1 MPEFSQLSLLQN
13 DMSQAE
19 YQRLKKEIEAQSLL
33 VANLSKAS
41 YAGQKLRTFQI
52 PKRYNQTVPCVHLL
66 GYLNEDGTGQTG
78 IEKSYNTVLEQ
89 HSGSI
94 SVSYQVNGITYIV
107 TPRYLDEG
115 EQNVKTRFERIIKN
129 NLTHLTDDADG
140 DTIKA
145 EYVSAADPIEKSSDR
160 KEKNAGKN
168 DSETN

>member
-1 MPEFSQLSLLQN
+1 MPANVEKLFIKPR
-13 DMSQAE
+13 A
-19 YQRLKKEIEAQSLL
+19 KE
-33 VANLSKAS
+33 
-41 YAGQKLRTFQI
+41 RT
-52 PKRYNQTVPCVHLL
+52 
-66 GYLNEDGTGQTG
+66 
-78 IEKSYNTVLEQ
+78 
-89 HSGSI
+89 
-94 SVSYQVNGITYIV
+94 YQVNGITYTV
-107 TPRYLDEG
+107 TPKYLDKG